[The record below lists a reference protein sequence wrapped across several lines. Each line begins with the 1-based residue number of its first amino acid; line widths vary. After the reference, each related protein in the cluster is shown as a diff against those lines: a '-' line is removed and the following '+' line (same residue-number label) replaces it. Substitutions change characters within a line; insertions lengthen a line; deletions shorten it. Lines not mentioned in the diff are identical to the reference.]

1 MQERIIYLKYQSK
14 KSFFVFPR
22 LDKELRI
29 RYSCKDSAFSVY
41 LPNFRLKTLT
51 RENELLDKSK
61 MLEGG
66 F

>member
-1 MQERIIYLKYQSK
+1 
-14 KSFFVFPR
+14 

>member
-29 RYSCKDSAFSVY
+29 RYSCKDSAF
-41 LPNFRLKTLT
+41 LFIFQIFA
-51 RENELLDKSK
+51 SK
-61 MLEGG
+61 HYFFKINGKKFGG
-66 F
+66 IKIFP